1 MEACL
6 SRTTVSY
13 LLLVNDWLGLGLG
26 LGLGFG
32 LTNELCCV
40 GVTEWYTV
48 VSGFSV

>member
-13 LLLVNDWLGLGLG
+13 LLLVNDWLG